1 MIQLKEI
8 TKSYKDGQNKKLVID
23 NLNLNICNIGLYTF
37 LGPSG
42 SGKTTILNLISL
54 LDYPDSGDI
63 LINDKSIL
71 KFTQKEINEY
81 RSNYIDYI
89 FQDFNLFENESVL
102 FNLSI
107 ITEDKNKIKEVLHIV
122 SLDNYESRKV
132 SSLSI
137 GEKQRVAIARSIIK
151 DSKILLCDE
160 PTGNLDVE
168 NTKLVFELLKE
179 LSKTKLVILVTH
191 DVENAKQYSDVIYKL
206 KEGKVE
212 EEIIHKVEEKEES
225 NNSTN
230 NKVRLGL
237 SKIIKLGLS
246 NIKKSLGTF
255 IIAAII
261 VISQFAACI
270 SMIAVNSYDKSE
282 AIAKTMK
289 ENLMYSSEVAIS
301 YDTKEKDIRRGE
313 EYYVG
318 PRISSVRETFL
329 EELQNDCEDNTV
341 ATEYYFNVFFD
352 FFSDKKDF
360 EIKLRD
366 YYEGYDMFYDD
377 GIEFSLYT
385 PYFSSIVVADTFDN
399 FHQPLLSGRYP
410 KAEGE
415 IVLYDYIIDSLYHYE
430 VIDTTDM
437 VGKTLTYHFMD
448 NEYKMTVV
456 GILESSYKKFFDVY
470 YKDNKKSVNMIWIT
484 SLFVDEYFSA
494 IKNIFCLRNTFE
506 SLNKFYSE
514 EYIQIKKFN
523 LYCSKKEYKCPIY
536 NYKYVRNVNE
546 IRDKLIYFNEVQ
558 KADSPSIILSK
569 KMVFDLFGV
578 NSVEE
583 FDNLDFN
590 GEKGFEG
597 FIKNSSVTYCNI
609 DRYVSQ
615 WSGTQYYNSY
625 LEISGIIESDNDYP
639 YLLYDQE
646 IKERYRPFGFRN
658 PNIFLSNNWNKNKK
672 LIKRFEYLEEKSD
685 AFYDSVDSSWIEWK
699 FCITNI
705 SVSIVDFSN
714 YFLKTVREITNLISI
729 LLFFASFGILFYFSF
744 FSISKNLYKIG
755 LLSSLG
761 CSKFKALSIYLVSF
775 IFLFL
780 ISFLVAIPIAFIV
793 ISLVN
798 GFYLENLT
806 SIVYFFYISPLSL
819 FISLMISLGVLL
831 VGVVYP
837 LIRLYRMPIIKTIKG
852 YKNN

>member
-1 MIQLKEI
+1 MIQIKEI

-23 NLNLNICNIGLYTF
+23 NLNLNICNTGLYTF

-71 KFTQKEINEY
+71 KYTQKEINDY

-89 FQDFNLFENESVL
+89 FQDFNLFENESVI
-102 FNLSI
+102 FNLSM

-212 EEIIHKVEEKEES
+212 EEIIHKVEEKGES

-246 NIKKSLGTF
+246 NIRKSLGTF

-270 SMIAVNSYDKSE
+270 SMISVNSYDKSE

-289 ENLMYSSEVAIS
+289 ENLMYSAELMLYKDSALKQTYGDNS
-301 YDTKEKDIRRGE
+301 YIGPQLNYREEQESDVEQIQKENK
-313 EYYVG
+313 
-318 PRISSVRETFL
+318 
-329 EELQNDCEDNTV
+329 DNTV
-341 ATEYYFNVFFD
+341 ATEYFFNVFFD
-352 FFSDKKDF
+352 FFSDKKDY
-360 EIKLRD
+360 KLV
-366 YYEGYDMFYDD
+366 EDD
-377 GIEFSLYT
+377 SLFVT
-385 PYFSSIVVADTFDN
+385 YFGKITVADTFDK

-415 IVLYDYIIDSLYHYE
+415 IVLYDYIIDSLYHYK

-437 VGKTLTYHFMD
+437 VNKTLTYHFMD
-448 NEYKMTVV
+448 KEYKMTVV
-456 GILESSYKKFFDVY
+456 GILKTEYKKFVERYKELENDSLSYNLENRSYLLFYIYSFNNFLCLRETYNKLKAFTEDYFQIKEFVY
-470 YKDNKKSVNMIWIT
+470 RRHNENHEIIQSSRIPYNLLKIQ
-484 SLFVDEYFSA
+484 
-494 IKNIFCLRNTFE
+494 KNIKDIENNLLYLDPNFAEKYE
-506 SLNKFYSE
+506 SG
-514 EYIQIKKFN
+514 
-523 LYCSKKEYKCPIY
+523 
-536 NYKYVRNVNE
+536 VRG
-546 IRDKLIYFNEVQ
+546 L
-558 KADSPSIILSK
+558 ILSK
-569 KMVFDLFGV
+569 QMIYRILDVSSD
-578 NSVEE
+578 EE
-583 FDNLDFN
+583 FNNLDFN
-590 GEKGFEG
+590 GKKGYDAFLKY
-597 FIKNSSVTYCNI
+597 FNTSFSYVDCDHNSPDGGSLISN
-609 DRYVSQ
+609 YVFPIFGIVDIELEYPLIINSQ
-615 WSGTQYYNSY
+615 GDSYNLSY
-625 LEISGIIESDNDYP
+625 FHS
-639 YLLYDQE
+639 
-646 IKERYRPFGFRN
+646 
-658 PNIFLSNNWNKNKK
+658 NIFLSNNWNKSKK
-672 LIKRFEYLEEKSD
+672 IIQKYALMVKKSD
-685 AFYDSVDSSWIEWK
+685 SFYDSVDSNWSETK
-699 FCITNI
+699 FCIVNHATMAIEKN
-705 SVSIVDFSN
+705 DK
-714 YFLKTVREITNLISI
+714 YLKEVKSMTNLISI
-729 LLFFASFGILFYFSF
+729 LLFIASFGILFYFSF
-744 FSISKNLYKIG
+744 SSIKENLYKIG

-780 ISFLVAIPIAFIV
+780 ISFVAAIPIGFFVVSKI
-793 ISLVN
+793 N
-798 GFYLENLT
+798 GIYLKNLS
-806 SIVYFFYISPLSL
+806 SILYFFYVSPMSL
-819 FISLMISLGVLL
+819 FISLMISLGVLAI
-831 VGVVYP
+831 GIAYP
-837 LIRLYRMPIIKTIKG
+837 LIKLFKMPIIKTIKG
-852 YKNN
+852 YKIN